1 MDMTASTALPKGGP
15 AFDRE
20 TAASRSGSAARI
32 ACMLLMAVALAM
44 FALNIHHGIGV
55 YPDSTRY
62 MGISP
67 VPYDA
72 PVYHWM
78 LVGGHALGPSLMT
91 VAAVLAALFL
101 CTNVLLIFAL
111 VRRASG
117 DWRFAA
123 AATAIIILAPQFV
136 TLHSGAMSEAPF
148 MTFMMA
154 TMWFALDYFQHGRR
168 RDLLLASILLGVA
181 TLTRFTGPPLGAA
194 IALVILARPAVP
206 LGRRV
211 VDCALLALA
220 GGALFFGWVV
230 WSTETVGHS
239 IGRDLVF
246 YGNMG
251 ARQWHNNLETLAA
264 WLFPD
269 EVPLPLRVA
278 LLLAVIGFAGWQSL
292 RQWHR
297 WRLSTAESPDLR
309 AAFSL
314 VLAIFVVAY
323 LAFVWLS
330 TSLEANLSLN
340 GRYALPAYF
349 AFMMLL
355 AVEASA
361 LDRSGKGARKSERI
375 VLAALAV
382 LALAVMGSHTVRSAV
397 RTHQVYAKGF
407 GYSARIWSESPTI
420 AAVRTLPANAV
431 IYSNGPE
438 VIALLDE
445 RAALVS
451 PHERQLR
458 TDRPEPGNP
467 ASRQIDAIRARAAVG
482 DVPVYLVIFDNVD
495 WRFYLTPE
503 ETLVRDLS
511 PQVVTRLTDGRVYR
525 VLPAPAQP
533 VHVQPTPAQP
543 VHVQPAPAQSVHV
556 QPAPAQPVSGPR
568 P

>member
-1 MDMTASTALPKGGP
+1 MDMTASPALPKRAGEIG
-15 AFDRE
+15 RE
-20 TAASRSGSAARI
+20 TAAIQSGTAASI
-32 ACMLLMAVALAM
+32 ACMLLMALALAM
-44 FALNIHHGIGV
+44 FALNVHHGIGV

-62 MGISP
+62 MGVSP

-72 PVYHWM
+72 PFYHWM
-78 LVGGHALGPSLMT
+78 LVGGHALGPSLLT
-91 VAAVLAALFL
+91 VATVLAALFI

-111 VRRASG
+111 ARRGSA
-117 DWRFAA
+117 DWRIAA
-123 AATAIIILAPQFV
+123 VATALVILAPQFV
-136 TLHSGAMSEAPF
+136 TIHSGAMSEAPF

-154 TMWFALDYFQHGRR
+154 TIWFALNYFERGHR
-168 RDLLLASILLGVA
+168 RDLLLASLLLGIA

-206 LGRRV
+206 LGRRM
-211 VDCALLALA
+211 VDCALLALV

-297 WRLSTAESPDLR
+297 WRASTTETPDLR
-309 AAFSL
+309 AALSL
-314 VLAIFVVAY
+314 VLAIFIVAY

-349 AFMMLL
+349 AFVMLL
-355 AVEASA
+355 CVEASA
-361 LDRSGKGARKSERI
+361 LDRSRKGER
-375 VLAALAV
+375 VVMAALAV
-382 LALAVMGSHTVRSAV
+382 LALAVMGSHAVRSTV

-407 GYSARIWSESPTI
+407 GYTARIWRESPTI
-420 AAVRTLPANAV
+420 AAVRRLPANAV
-431 IYSNGPE
+431 IFSNGPE

-445 RAALVS
+445 RPALTS
-451 PHERQLR
+451 PQERQLR

-467 ASRQIDAIRARAAVG
+467 VSRQIAAIRARAAVG
-482 DVPVYLVIFDNVD
+482 DVPVYLVFFDNVD
-495 WRFYLTPE
+495 WRFYLAPE
-503 ETLVRDLS
+503 DMLVRDLS
-511 PQVVTRLTDGRVYR
+511 PQVVARLTDGRVYR
-525 VLPAPAQP
+525 IPATASPPASHP
-533 VHVQPTPAQP
+533 
-543 VHVQPAPAQSVHV
+543 
-556 QPAPAQPVSGPR
+556 
-568 P
+568 